1 MKKAHHFNKDLKQR
15 HIYFIA
21 LGAALGTGLF
31 LGSATAIQQ
40 SGPSVIFAYIL
51 CGVAVFFIMRAMGEM
66 ALQAPH
72 LQSFSNYVTHFLS
85 PFAGYVTGWSYVL
98 QMAFVCLADVTAFA
112 TYMAFWYP
120 EVSPWVWTLALAL
133 ILCAVNLSAVK
144 IYGELEFLFS
154 IIKISAIVL
163 MIIGG
168 LYLLTHGLNSH
179 VRDFNSLPK
188 IFQLSY
194 WFPHNWQGFVACLP
208 IVIYSFGG
216 IEVIGITAAEAREPE
231 KSLPKAINAIP
242 ARIVLFYVMS
252 LSVLLA
258 LYPWQ
263 QIGLN
268 GSPFVTICEALG
280 IHSAANILNIIV
292 ITSVASA
299 INSDIYG
306 SSRMIYSLSRE
317 GHALK
322 CFNKLGRTGT
332 PIYAIFLM
340 LAVLI
345 FGVVFNYCKHD
356 GLFVLMADSAA
367 IASMISWILILFAQF
382 FMRLKLNSSEIKFK
396 MPLWPYSGI
405 LTISFMLF
413 VISIMSYYN
422 EIAFACGAIWIIF
435 LALTYNAFKY
445 FDKKSRFVRKI

>member
-1 MKKAHHFNKDLKQR
+1 MKKTHHFNKDLKQR

-21 LGAALGTGLF
+21 LGAAIGTGLF

-120 EVSPWVWTLALAL
+120 DVSPWVWTLALAL

-168 LYLLTHGLNSH
+168 LYLLTHGFNSH
-179 VRDFNSLPK
+179 IRDFSALPK

-194 WFPHNWQGFVACLP
+194 WFPHNWQGFIKCLP

-216 IEVIGITAAEAREPE
+216 IEVIGITAAEAR
-231 KSLPKAINAIP
+231 KKLAQGNKCYTCSYSAILCYVSICIVSIIP
-242 ARIVLFYVMS
+242 V
-252 LSVLLA
+252 
-258 LYPWQ
+258 
-263 QIGLN
+263 
-268 GSPFVTICEALG
+268 
-280 IHSAANILNIIV
+280 AANW
-292 ITSVASA
+292 
-299 INSDIYG
+299 
-306 SSRMIYSLSRE
+306 
-317 GHALK
+317 LK
-322 CFNKLGRTGT
+322 
-332 PIYAIFLM
+332 
-340 LAVLI
+340 
-345 FGVVFNYCKHD
+345 
-356 GLFVLMADSAA
+356 
-367 IASMISWILILFAQF
+367 W
-382 FMRLKLNSSEIKFK
+382 
-396 MPLWPYSGI
+396 
-405 LTISFMLF
+405 
-413 VISIMSYYN
+413 
-422 EIAFACGAIWIIF
+422 
-435 LALTYNAFKY
+435 
-445 FDKKSRFVRKI
+445 